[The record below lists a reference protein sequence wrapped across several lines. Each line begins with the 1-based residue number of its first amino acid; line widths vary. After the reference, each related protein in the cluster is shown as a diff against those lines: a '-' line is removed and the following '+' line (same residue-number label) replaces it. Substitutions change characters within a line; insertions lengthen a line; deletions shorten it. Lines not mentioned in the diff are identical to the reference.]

1 MSNSRNIAFTICSN
15 NYLGQANALK
25 RSLLRYNDDF
35 EFVIVVIDRPSDHI
49 DYTEF
54 QPAQLIFIEDL
65 KVVPIQELIDRFD
78 IIELNTSVKPTVFK
92 YLIDQYPET
101 ERIYYLDPDLYFYGS
116 LKEINEELET
126 ASMVLTPHIV
136 NPIPRD
142 DKLPEE
148 NTFLNFGIYNLGF
161 CGMNPKHSETPN
173 ILDWWEERTLYHG
186 FNNTK
191 RGYFV
196 DQLWMAQAPLFF
208 RHTTVIK
215 AFGYNMAPWN
225 LHERR
230 ILEHNEEGILL
241 NDGSLLV
248 FYHFSKLAENEVDVS
263 REYDRYQLPDF
274 PHLEALYQDYRKVLK
289 ETKFNEYKNI
299 PIAFDL
305 NSWRNSEGKRPFFK
319 RILRRIG
326 KSLVRMTNT

>member
-25 RSLLRYNDDF
+25 RSLLRYNEDF
-35 EFVIVVIDRPSDHI
+35 DFVIVVIDRPSDQI
-49 DYTEF
+49 DYSEF
-54 QPAQLIFIEDL
+54 QPARLIFIEDL
-65 KVVPIQELIDRFD
+65 KVVPIRELIDRFD

-92 YLIDQYPET
+92 YLIDQHPDT
-101 ERIYYLDPDLYFYGS
+101 ERIYYLDPDLYFYGP
-116 LKEINEELET
+116 LKEMNEILET
-126 ASMVLTPHIV
+126 GSMVLTPHIV

-142 DKLPEE
+142 NKLPEE

-161 CGMNPKHSETPN
+161 CGLNAKHSETVK

-186 FNNTK
+186 FRNTS

-208 RHTTVIK
+208 DHVSVVK

-230 ILEHNEEGILL
+230 ILDRTEDGIVL
-241 NDGSLLV
+241 NDGSVLI
-248 FYHFSKLAENEVDVS
+248 FYHFSKLADNDEDVS
-263 REYDRYQLPDF
+263 REYDRYKLTDF
-274 PHLEALYQDYRKVLK
+274 PMLAGLYDEYRQVLEEV
-289 ETKFNEYKNI
+289 KFNEYKQI
-299 PIAFDL
+299 PIAFEL
-305 NSWRNSEGKRPFFK
+305 NSWRDSGSKRSFFK
-319 RILRRIG
+319 KIFRRIG
-326 KSLVRMTNT
+326 KSLVRMTE